1 MEEEGASSETIWRSS
16 CQRAPAQWPNRA
28 GAHID
33 ESDPGQMGRQWKSP
47 ASTRQCITGTRRMA
61 VSTVDHWD
69 AWQGSKT
76 VPSTISGQNVYPPG
90 CLRILFRANMWLH
103 VNQILHVWICV
114 YFWLNWL
121 AGPKWPKVGWLDQA
135 FQIHCCCL
143 LKAWAK
149 YTNVDKSK
157 VLL

>member
-47 ASTRQCITGTRRMA
+47 ASTRQCITGTQRMA

-69 AWQGSKT
+69 AWQGSKM

-90 CLRILFRANMWLH
+90 CIRIPFRANKYCMFGFVFILTKLIGRTSDQKLVDWTKHFKSIVVVSSKHGQSIQMLAKAKSSFK
-103 VNQILHVWICV
+103 VALNNQ
-114 YFWLNWL
+114 
-121 AGPKWPKVGWLDQA
+121 
-135 FQIHCCCL
+135 
-143 LKAWAK
+143 
-149 YTNVDKSK
+149 
-157 VLL
+157 